1 MQTDTCY
8 VSDRTD
14 HIFPLKTY
22 VMKKFLLTA
31 VMASLPVL
39 HCAADRL
46 VYAYDQRG
54 NRISRVLEVPNRM
67 SAPGTA
73 SLFATESLS
82 GKTLIIYP
90 NPTEGALKVEKSDSH
105 ETTIPYYNREHDIII
120 ESAMAC
126 FSAMTIGH
134 YSLGPENYQASWTDN
149 LFVHE
154 YGHYIQTQQ
163 MGFWYFPIVALPSI
177 TSAAFTSELSGM
189 EHSDR
194 WFEVD
199 ASNKGAKYFDKHYG
213 SGKDG
218 YTKNSEHY
226 FDVETFRNPN
236 KISPY
241 MNKRFGSR
249 YQSSYFPNTKGKIV
263 IWDFIF

>member
-54 NRISRVLEVPNRM
+54 NRISRILEVPNRM

-163 MGFWYFPIVALPSI
+163 MGFWYFPKEA
-177 TSAAFTSELSGM
+177 
-189 EHSDR
+189 
-194 WFEVD
+194 
-199 ASNKGAKYFDKHYG
+199 
-213 SGKDG
+213 
-218 YTKNSEHY
+218 
-226 FDVETFRNPN
+226 
-236 KISPY
+236 
-241 MNKRFGSR
+241 
-249 YQSSYFPNTKGKIV
+249 
-263 IWDFIF
+263 